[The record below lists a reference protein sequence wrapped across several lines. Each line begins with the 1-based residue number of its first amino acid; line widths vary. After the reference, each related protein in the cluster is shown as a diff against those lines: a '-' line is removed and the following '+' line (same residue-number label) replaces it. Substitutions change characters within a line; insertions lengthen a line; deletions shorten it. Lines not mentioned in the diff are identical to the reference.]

1 MQTHLT
7 EAILNSPQGQEA
19 EAILRKCVHC
29 GFCTATCPTYLL
41 LGNEL
46 DSPRGRI
53 YLMKQV
59 LEGEQA
65 TERTQ
70 LHLDRCLTCR
80 ACETTCPSGVEYG
93 KLLDIGR
100 EFVDREVNR
109 KFVDRTMRAI
119 LQLVVP
125 NTTLLKVMMY
135 FAWLSR
141 PVLPTS
147 LRTKIPS
154 KEPVG
159 RWPTTSH
166 SRRMIIHQGCVQR
179 VTKPDIN
186 AAAARYLDANSI
198 SAIRTNDACCGSL
211 GLHLGNR
218 EFFER
223 YARRNIDAWWPEI
236 ESGAEAIVST
246 ASGCGV
252 TIKDYGDL
260 LKRDPDYAEKAR
272 RVSELTVDLSEVAVE
287 SVIPSER
294 ILFGKV
300 AFQSPCTLQHGQ
312 KNVYTVEKILN
323 QHGVDTTHV
332 ANSHL
337 CCGSAGV
344 YSLMQREISQ
354 QLLNN
359 KLTALENGQPEC
371 IVTANIGCLMHLES
385 KSELPVK
392 HWVQVVA
399 PD

>member
-7 EAILNSPQGQEA
+7 DAILNTPQGQEA

-65 TERTQ
+65 TKRTQ

-100 EFVDREVNR
+100 ELVDREVSR
-109 KFVDRTMRAI
+109 KFFDRTMRAM

-125 NTTLLKVMMY
+125 NTILLKVMMFY
-135 FAWLSR
+135 AWLVR
-141 PVLPTS
+141 PILPVS

-154 KEPVG
+154 KEPTG
-159 RWPTTSH
+159 RWPVTTH
-166 SRRMIIHQGCVQR
+166 LRRMIIHQGCVQR
-179 VTKPDIN
+179 VTKPGIN

-198 SAIRTNDACCGSL
+198 SAIRTNDACCGAL

-218 EFFER
+218 AFFER
-223 YARRNIDAWWPEI
+223 YARKNIDAWWPQI

-260 LKRDPDYAEKAR
+260 LKRDPDYADKAR
-272 RVSELTVDLSEVAVE
+272 RVSELTVDISEVAVDA
-287 SVIPSER
+287 VVPSER
-294 ILFGKV
+294 KRFARV

-312 KNVYTVEKILN
+312 KNVNTVEKILN
-323 QHGVDTTHV
+323 HHGVDT
-332 ANSHL
+332 
-337 CCGSAGV
+337 
-344 YSLMQREISQ
+344 
-354 QLLNN
+354 
-359 KLTALENGQPEC
+359 
-371 IVTANIGCLMHLES
+371 
-385 KSELPVK
+385 
-392 HWVQVVA
+392 
-399 PD
+399 

>member
-7 EAILNSPQGQEA
+7 DAILNTPQGQEA

-100 EFVDREVNR
+100 ELVDREVSR
-109 KFVDRTMRAI
+109 EFFDRTMRTI

-125 NTTLLKVMMY
+125 NTILLKVMMF

-141 PVLPTS
+141 PILPAS
-147 LRTKIPS
+147 MRSKIPS
-154 KEPVG
+154 KEPAG
-159 RWPTTSH
+159 RWPATTH
-166 SRRMIIHQGCVQR
+166 IRRMIIHQGCVQR
-179 VTKPDIN
+179 VTKPGIN

-198 SAIRTNDACCGSL
+198 SAIRTNDACCGAL

-223 YARRNIDAWWPEI
+223 YARKNIDAWWPQI
-236 ESGAEAIVST
+236 KSGVEAIVST

-272 RVSELTVDLSEVAVE
+272 HVSELTVDISEVAVE
-287 SVIPSER
+287 AVAPSEKKR
-294 ILFGKV
+294 FARV

-312 KNVYTVEKILN
+312 KNVNTVEKILN
-323 QHGVDTTHV
+323 RHGVDTTRV

-359 KLTALENGQPEC
+359 KLTALKNGQPEC

-385 KSELPVK
+385 KSEIPVK

>member
-7 EAILNSPQGQEA
+7 DAILNTPQGQEA

-100 EFVDREVNR
+100 ELVDREVSR
-109 KFVDRTMRAI
+109 KLFDRTMRTI

-125 NTTLLKVMMY
+125 NTILLKVMMY

-141 PVLPTS
+141 PVLPAS
-147 LRTKIPS
+147 LRKKIPS
-154 KEPVG
+154 KESAG
-159 RWPTTSH
+159 RWPATTH
-166 SRRMIIHQGCVQR
+166 ERRVIIHQGCVQR
-179 VTKPDIN
+179 VTKPEIN

-198 SAIRTNDACCGSL
+198 SAIRMNDTCCGAL

-223 YARRNIDAWWPEI
+223 YARKNIDAWWPQI
-236 ESGAEAIVST
+236 QSDVEAIVST

-260 LKRDPDYAEKAR
+260 LKRDPDYAHKAR
-272 RVSELTVDLSEVAVE
+272 RVSELTVDISEVAVE
-287 SVIPSER
+287 EAAPAER
-294 ILFGKV
+294 KRFARV

-312 KNVYTVEKILN
+312 KNLNTVEKILN

-359 KLTALENGQPEC
+359 KLTALKDGQPEC
-371 IVTANIGCLMHLES
+371 IVTANIGCQMHLES
-385 KSELPVK
+385 KSEIPVK

>member
-7 EAILNSPQGQEA
+7 DAILNTPQGQEA

-100 EFVDREVNR
+100 ELVDREVSR
-109 KFVDRTMRAI
+109 KLFDRTMRTI

-125 NTTLLKVMMY
+125 NTILLRVMMY
-135 FAWLSR
+135 FAWLIR
-141 PVLPTS
+141 PILPAS
-147 LRTKIPS
+147 LRMKIPS
-154 KEPVG
+154 KELAG
-159 RWPTTSH
+159 RWPATTH

-179 VTKPDIN
+179 VTKPGIN
-186 AAAARYLDANSI
+186 AAAARYLDANAI
-198 SAIRTNDACCGSL
+198 SVIRTDDACCGAL

-218 EFFER
+218 EFLER
-223 YARRNIDAWWPEI
+223 YARKNIDAWWPQI
-236 ESGAEAIVST
+236 ESGVEAIVST

-272 RVSELTVDLSEVAVE
+272 RVSELTVDISEVAVE
-287 SVIPSER
+287 AVAPSER
-294 ILFGKV
+294 KRFARV

-312 KNVYTVEKILN
+312 KNVNTVEKILN
-323 QHGVDTTHV
+323 QHGVDTTQV

-359 KLTALENGQPEC
+359 KLTALKNGEPEC
-371 IVTANIGCLMHLES
+371 IATANIGCLMHLES
-385 KSELPVK
+385 KSEIPVK

>member
-7 EAILNSPQGQEA
+7 DAILNSPQGQEA

-53 YLMKQV
+53 YLIKQV
-59 LEGEQA
+59 LEGEQVTA
-65 TERTQ
+65 RTQ

-100 EFVDREVNR
+100 EFVDQEVSR
-109 KFVDRTMRAI
+109 KFVNRMMRAI
-119 LQLVVP
+119 LQLIVP
-125 NTTLLKVMMY
+125 NTPLLKVMMN
-135 FAWLSR
+135 FAWISR
-141 PVLPTS
+141 SVLPAT
-147 LRTKIPS
+147 LRIKIPS

-159 RWPTTSH
+159 RWPATTH
-166 SRRMIIHQGCVQR
+166 LRRMIIHQGCVQR
-179 VTKPDIN
+179 VTKPGIN

-198 SAIRTNDACCGSL
+198 SAIRTNDACCGAL

-223 YARRNIDAWWPEI
+223 YARKNIDAWWPQI

-287 SVIPSER
+287 AVVPSER
-294 ILFGKV
+294 KRFGKV

-312 KNVYTVEKILN
+312 KNVNTVEKILN

-359 KLTALENGQPEC
+359 KLTALKNGQPEC

-385 KSELPVK
+385 KSEIPVK